1 MTRSILLTGQ
11 THPIF
16 FSVRILLL
24 TINQFECNPSVADVI
39 LAWGPFLEG
48 PGNFSSLVAP
58 DNFLRNFSVNV
69 REHTIASVKL
79 PEGNFLQIKTKWLPE
94 ADYFARFPDLELTK
108 FELFCSVFCVLH
120 ILCLVQKGNQFSDQ
134 TTVQ

>member
-1 MTRSILLTGQ
+1 M
-11 THPIF
+11 
-16 FSVRILLL
+16 

-58 DNFLRNFSVNV
+58 DNFRRNFPVNV

-79 PEGNFLQIKTKWLPE
+79 PEGNF
-94 ADYFARFPDLELTK
+94 FANK
-108 FELFCSVFCVLH
+108 NKMAAGGGLFCPVPRPRTYQVRTVLFTF
-120 ILCLVQKGNQFSDQ
+120 LCLVYFAG
-134 TTVQ
+134 TAEGEGLVGL